1 MVLGKGIK
9 GGELFK
15 RTDVTEEEGG
25 QSSQIR
31 DGEKAQGREDAN
43 PDLRKSGKAK
53 KQKGDDDNLI
63 KDTDT
68 KEQKGEVRK
77 TVVFSDELY
86 DRLRSYCYNQR
97 MKEAW
102 AVREALDEY
111 LRKHGF

>member
-53 KQKGDDDNLI
+53 KQKGDQKDREKPQKTDNFFATRRIWSHSSL
-63 KDTDT
+63 
-68 KEQKGEVRK
+68 
-77 TVVFSDELY
+77 S
-86 DRLRSYCYNQR
+86 
-97 MKEAW
+97 EAFI
-102 AVREALDEY
+102 AYETF
-111 LRKHGF
+111 HSP